1 LRLAAAIIVGLM
13 AFAAVNGQASPIGS
27 NMKAAHNP
35 NVIESGWR
43 CGRHAHYVGGHRTR
57 SGYYVRGHCVRNYR

>member
-1 LRLAAAIIVGLM
+1 MRLTAAIIIGLM
-13 AFAAVNGQASPIGS
+13 AFAPINSQAFPTGS

-43 CGRHAHYVGGHRTR
+43 CGPDAHYVGGHRNR